1 MTRARRLPQSDNRLF
16 LTDSGLETTLIFD
29 QGIEL
34 PQFAAFVLVDSADG
48 RQRLR
53 QYFAD
58 HLRVARAVGAGFVA
72 ESPTWR
78 ASPDWGERLGYDRDR
93 LAAANRRAVKLLAQ
107 LRHEAGMSASEFVI
121 SGCIG
126 PRADGYDPAQELTPY
141 AAEAYHEWQIG
152 AFADSP
158 VDLVSALTI
167 ASVGEAIGITRAAM
181 RAQLPVVIS
190 FTTETD
196 GRLPAGDTLE
206 RAVRAVD
213 VATGYGPEYYMI
225 NCAHPSHF
233 GPALA
238 TLGPDAIRRMRGIRA
253 NASRRSHAELDGID
267 ELDRGD
273 PTRLADEYRLLTE
286 QFPRLTVLGGCCGT
300 DLRHIE
306 AIAAACGRRVAH
318 GV

>member
-1 MTRARRLPQSDNRLF
+1 MTRPRRLPQSGNRLF

-34 PQFAAFVLVDSADG
+34 PQFAAFVLLDSADG
-48 RQRLR
+48 RRRLR
-53 QYFAD
+53 EYFTD
-58 HLRVARAVGAGFVA
+58 HLRVAREADAGFVA

-78 ASPDWGERLGYDRDR
+78 ASPDWGERLGYDPDR
-93 LAAANRRAVKLLAQ
+93 LAAANRRAVKLLAE
-107 LRHEAGMSASEFVI
+107 LRDETGVSAQEFVI

-126 PRADGYDPAQELTPY
+126 PRGDGYAPGEELSPH
-141 AAEAYHEWQIG
+141 AAEAYHQWQID
-152 AFADSP
+152 AFADAP

-167 ASVGEAIGITRAAM
+167 PSVGEAIGITRAAM
-181 RAQLPVVIS
+181 RARLPVVIS

-206 RAVRAVD
+206 RAIRAVD
-213 VATGYGPEYYMI
+213 VETGYGPDYYML

-238 TLGPDAIRRMRGIRA
+238 TIGPDAIRRLRGIRA
-253 NASRRSHAELDGID
+253 NTSRRSHAELDLID
-267 ELDRGD
+267 ELDSED
-273 PTRLADEYRLLTE
+273 PKQLADEYRVLTE

-318 GV
+318 RV

>member
-1 MTRARRLPQSDNRLF
+1 MTRPWRLPQSGNRLF

-34 PQFAAFVLVDSADG
+34 PQFAAFTLLDSADG
-48 RQRLR
+48 RRRLR
-53 QYFAD
+53 EYFTD
-58 HLRVARAVGAGFVA
+58 HLRVARAAEAGFVA

-78 ASPDWGERLGYDRDR
+78 ASPDWGERLGYDPDR
-93 LAAANRRAVKLLAQ
+93 LAAANRRAVKLLAE
-107 LRHEAGMSASEFVI
+107 LRDETGVSAQEFVI

-126 PRADGYDPAQELTPY
+126 PRGDGYVPGVQLSPD
-141 AAEAYHEWQIG
+141 AAEAYHEWQID
-152 AFADSP
+152 ALADAP
-158 VDLVSALTI
+158 IDLVSALTI
-167 ASVGEAIGITRAAM
+167 TSVGEAIGITRAAM

-206 RAVRAVD
+206 HAIRAVD
-213 VATGYGPEYYMI
+213 VETGDGPDYYMI

-238 TLGPDAIRRMRGIRA
+238 TIGPGVIRRLRGIRA
-253 NASRRSHAELDGID
+253 NASRRSHAELDG
-267 ELDRGD
+267 LDD
-273 PTRLADEYRLLTE
+273 PDREDPKRLADEYRLLTDRFE
-286 QFPRLTVLGGCCGT
+286 RLTVLGGCCGT

-306 AIAAACGRRVAH
+306 AIAAACGQRVAH
-318 GV
+318 RV

>member
-1 MTRARRLPQSDNRLF
+1 MTRPRRLPQSGNRLF

-34 PQFAAFVLVDSADG
+34 PQFAAFVLLDSSDG
-48 RQRLR
+48 RRRLR
-53 QYFAD
+53 EYFTD
-58 HLRVARAVGAGFVA
+58 HLRVARGAEAGFVA

-78 ASPDWGERLGYDRDR
+78 ASPDWGERLGYDPDR
-93 LAAANRRAVKLLAQ
+93 LAAVNRRAVKLLAE
-107 LRHEAGMSASEFVI
+107 LRDETGVSSQEFVI

-126 PRADGYDPAQELTPY
+126 PRGDGYAPGEELSPH
-141 AAEAYHEWQIG
+141 AAEAYHQWQID
-152 AFADSP
+152 AFADAP

-167 ASVGEAIGITRAAM
+167 PSVGEAIGITRAAM
-181 RAQLPVVIS
+181 RARLPVVIS
-190 FTTETD
+190 FTTEID

-206 RAVRAVD
+206 RAIRAVD
-213 VATGYGPEYYMI
+213 VETGYGPDYYMI

-233 GPALA
+233 GPALE
-238 TLGPDAIRRMRGIRA
+238 TIGPDAIRRLRGIRA

-267 ELDRGD
+267 ELDSED
-273 PTRLADEYRLLTE
+273 PKQLADEYRLLIDR
-286 QFPRLTVLGGCCGT
+286 FPRLTVLGGCCGT

-318 GV
+318 RV